1 MCKYLVPF
9 VLELLEKHTSHAH
22 RLTYSMPA
30 TFVNASSNIEIKC
43 LLREHVEDSKDVSGE
58 TSKAASDAL
67 AAKRVCTTT
76 TPRRSR

>member
-1 MCKYLVPF
+1 M
-9 VLELLEKHTSHAH
+9 AH

-43 LLREHVEDSKDVSGE
+43 LLREHVGDSKDVSGE

-67 AAKRVCTTT
+67 SGEESLYDNNTKAK
-76 TPRRSR
+76 